1 MITIDLRV
9 VGLTL
14 LAIVLFITVQQ
25 LPDIQRY
32 LRIRSM

>member
-1 MITIDLRV
+1 MFKFLALAV
-9 VGLTL
+9 LAL
-14 LAIVLFITVQQ
+14 LAGLGVMIVLQI

>member
-1 MITIDLRV
+1 MWKF
-9 VGLTL
+9 L
-14 LAIVLFITVQQ
+14 LIVFALLMGYVLYQS

>member
-1 MITIDLRV
+1 MVKYIALA
-9 VGLTL
+9 L
-14 LAIVLFITVQQ
+14 LALLAGLGVMVVLQI